1 VADADAVGR
10 SGGRLGE
17 QDLDIQFNFSYRD
30 DITLTR
36 RLDPEPTSEI
46 TRGTLAI
53 SLSPSAEYQLNKSLS
68 LRAFLDY
75 RRTVPA
81 NSQGFPRT
89 DASGGIVVRFQLN

>member
-1 VADADAVGR
+1 

-17 QDLDIQFNFSYRD
+17 NDLDLQFAFSYRD
-30 DITLTR
+30 DITVAQK
-36 RLDPEPTSEI
+36 LDQNLFEPT
-46 TRGTLAI
+46 RGALAI

-75 RRTVPA
+75 RRTVPK